1 MLPAGIVRRSTYN
14 TVAAALAL
22 IIGAALPASALSQQ
36 QPDPATA
43 TAQAQIQPRQTGII
57 DRVLVRVSG
66 QAILYSDF
74 EARWQQ
80 QLEVISGQLP
90 QAQIDAQADLL
101 RMRMMRGMVEEVM
114 LEQRAEELGIA
125 ADANEIDRAIMSIR
139 EDNGLMDDNLWR
151 QALAQNGITEPLM
164 REQAARSIV
173 QQRMIFQEISRQVFV
188 SQREIGAYYEANQS
202 QFSEPEQV
210 LFQQLIFAYAGAD
223 RTPIQERA
231 DNALTELRAGIS
243 LSAVGNK
250 YSADVV
256 QDAAGASWLSPDDLQ
271 PEIVAVIQ
279 DLSPLTYSD
288 VVEGRFGYHILQL
301 MDRKEGRTLAL
312 EEVGGFI
319 RNQLQERKMGEK
331 LDEYTTE
338 LIKTTSLEVYAE
350 EFDELPNQWA
360 EENQGEPTG
369 TPRQQ
374 RR

>member
-125 ADANEIDRAIMSIR
+125 ADANEIDRAIMSTR
-139 EDNGLMDDNLWR
+139 EDNGLRDDNLWR

>member
-188 SQREIGAYYEANQS
+188 SQREVATYYEINQS
-202 QFSEPEQV
+202 QFTEPEQV

-223 RTPIQERA
+223 RAPIQERA
-231 DNALTELRAGIS
+231 DSALTELRAGIS

-250 YSADVV
+250 YNADVV

-271 PEIVAVIQ
+271 PEIVAIIRE
-279 DLSPLTYSD
+279 LSPLTYSD

-301 MDRKEGRTLAL
+301 MDRKEGRTLPL

-319 RNQLQERKMGEK
+319 RNQLQEQKMGEK

-338 LIKTTSLEVYAE
+338 LIKTTSLEIYAE
-350 EFDELPNQWA
+350 EFNELPNQWA
-360 EENQGEPTG
+360 EENQGAPTG